1 MVVVV
6 VFIIIIII
14 IIIIVVNIVIVV
26 DIAII
31 IIVVVVVI
39 FIIIVSKII
48 IVVIVVIIIFI
59 YITGVRSVIYGVDF
73 FTSRCLIRLPS
84 LLTFTDLKS
93 LKNVKKTL
101 YLNLLSKISQIS
113 LFLSMC
119 VINYNNKL
127 NSKGKRDSAFAN
139 IQDGQAFLIWHESD
153 TIGNLIQQVCFK
165 LKIRVQVNRDNT

>member
-1 MVVVV
+1 MRSSQVLWKNNDDCSDIHHLSRHGHLLSFRVSSLEKTFLKNVIIIIIMVVVV
-6 VFIIIIII
+6 VVFIIIIITIIIIIII

-39 FIIIVSKII
+39 FSIIVSKII

-73 FTSRCLIRLPS
+73 FMSRCLIGLPS
-84 LLTFTDLKS
+84 LLTFTDFKP

-101 YLNLLSKISQIS
+101 YLNLLSKIS
-113 LFLSMC
+113 
-119 VINYNNKL
+119 
-127 NSKGKRDSAFAN
+127 
-139 IQDGQAFLIWHESD
+139 
-153 TIGNLIQQVCFK
+153 
-165 LKIRVQVNRDNT
+165 

>member
-1 MVVVV
+1 MRSSQVLWKNNDDCSDIHHLPLYGHLLSFRVSSLEKTFLKNVIIIIIMVVVV

-48 IVVIVVIIIFI
+48 VVVIVVIIIFI

-73 FTSRCLIRLPS
+73 FTSRCLIGLPS
-84 LLTFTDLKS
+84 LLTFTDFKP

-101 YLNLLSKISQIS
+101 YLNLLSKIS
-113 LFLSMC
+113 
-119 VINYNNKL
+119 
-127 NSKGKRDSAFAN
+127 
-139 IQDGQAFLIWHESD
+139 
-153 TIGNLIQQVCFK
+153 
-165 LKIRVQVNRDNT
+165 

>member
-1 MVVVV
+1 MRSSQVLWKNNDDCSDIHHLPLYGHLLSFRVSSLEKTFLKNVIIIIIMVVVVV

-31 IIVVVVVI
+31 IILVVVVI

-73 FTSRCLIRLPS
+73 FTSRCLIGLPS
-84 LLTFTDLKS
+84 LLTFTDFKPLE
-93 LKNVKKTL
+93 NVKKTL
-101 YLNLLSKISQIS
+101 YLNLLSKIS
-113 LFLSMC
+113 
-119 VINYNNKL
+119 
-127 NSKGKRDSAFAN
+127 
-139 IQDGQAFLIWHESD
+139 
-153 TIGNLIQQVCFK
+153 
-165 LKIRVQVNRDNT
+165 

>member
-6 VFIIIIII
+6 VVVVVFIIIII

-48 IVVIVVIIIFI
+48 VVVIVVIIIFI

-73 FTSRCLIRLPS
+73 FTSRCLIGLPS
-84 LLTFTDLKS
+84 LLTFTDFKS

-127 NSKGKRDSAFAN
+127 NSKGKRDSVFTN
-139 IQDGQAFLIWHESD
+139 IQDGQAFLIWHEG
-153 TIGNLIQQVCFK
+153 TQLEI
-165 LKIRVQVNRDNT
+165 

>member
-1 MVVVV
+1 MRSTQVLWKNNDDCSDIHHLPRHGHLLSFRVSSLEKTFLKNVIIIIIMVIVVVVVVV
-6 VFIIIIII
+6 VFIII

-26 DIAII
+26 DIGII

-73 FTSRCLIRLPS
+73 FTSRCLIGLPC
-84 LLTFTDLKS
+84 LLTFTDFKS

-101 YLNLLSKISQIS
+101 YLNLLSKIS
-113 LFLSMC
+113 
-119 VINYNNKL
+119 
-127 NSKGKRDSAFAN
+127 
-139 IQDGQAFLIWHESD
+139 
-153 TIGNLIQQVCFK
+153 
-165 LKIRVQVNRDNT
+165 

>member
-1 MVVVV
+1 MRSSQVLWKNNDDCSDIHHLPLYGHLLSFRVSSLEKTFLKNVIIIIIMVVVV

-48 IVVIVVIIIFI
+48 VVVIVVIIIFI

-84 LLTFTDLKS
+84 LLTFTDFKPLE
-93 LKNVKKTL
+93 NVKKTL
-101 YLNLLSKISQIS
+101 YLNLLSKIS
-113 LFLSMC
+113 
-119 VINYNNKL
+119 
-127 NSKGKRDSAFAN
+127 
-139 IQDGQAFLIWHESD
+139 
-153 TIGNLIQQVCFK
+153 
-165 LKIRVQVNRDNT
+165 

>member
-1 MVVVV
+1 MRSSQVLWKNNDDCSDIHHLPRHGHLLSFRVSSLEKTFLKNVIIIIIMVVVVV

-48 IVVIVVIIIFI
+48 IVVIVVIIILI

-73 FTSRCLIRLPS
+73 FTSRCLIGLPS
-84 LLTFTDLKS
+84 LLTFTDFKP

-101 YLNLLSKISQIS
+101 YLNLLSKIS
-113 LFLSMC
+113 
-119 VINYNNKL
+119 
-127 NSKGKRDSAFAN
+127 
-139 IQDGQAFLIWHESD
+139 
-153 TIGNLIQQVCFK
+153 
-165 LKIRVQVNRDNT
+165 